1 MPAKVG
7 IQSQGVECKM
17 CNAYCCQGALLM
29 ASCNPNLVSM
39 AWNGTHSS
47 VSLLPQRN
55 TLTSHKQAAGV
66 RWHSEHPLKFG
77 FCQPSCLQL
86 RSRQPTLSG
95 RCQPSSDHPCS
106 SKTQPAAVFFLFT
119 SLPLTVGVPQ
129 LCGFGI
135 LQGIPCPAKA
145 TPKGFSLARGEA
157 VKESLNISIGF
168 LWKASI
174 FSSRLRSASFF
185 GNFKIELGLFKM
197 PGPFARLCPF
207 AGLCPCAGLV
217 SVCFVFFW

>member
-55 TLTSHKQAAGV
+55 TLTSHKQAAGI

-168 LWKASI
+168 LLEGFHLFFQAQVCLI
-174 FSSRLRSASFF
+174 F
-185 GNFKIELGLFKM
+185 
-197 PGPFARLCPF
+197 
-207 AGLCPCAGLV
+207 
-217 SVCFVFFW
+217 W

>member
-106 SKTQPAAVFFLFT
+106 SKTQPATVFFS
-119 SLPLTVGVPQ
+119 SLPFP
-129 LCGFGI
+129 
-135 LQGIPCPAKA
+135 LQWVFHSSVALGSFKA
-145 TPKGFSLARGEA
+145 SLALLKRPQRA
-157 VKESLNISIGF
+157 SLWPGVR
-168 LWKASI
+168 L
-174 FSSRLRSASFF
+174 SR
-185 GNFKIELGLFKM
+185 K
-197 PGPFARLCPF
+197 
-207 AGLCPCAGLV
+207 V
-217 SVCFVFFW
+217 